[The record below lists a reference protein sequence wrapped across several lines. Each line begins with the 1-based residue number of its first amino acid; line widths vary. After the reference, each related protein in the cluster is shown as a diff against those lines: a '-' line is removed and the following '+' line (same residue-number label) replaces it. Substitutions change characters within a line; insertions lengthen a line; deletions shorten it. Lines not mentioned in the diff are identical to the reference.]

1 METIDEASMEGEG
14 PAVFATS
21 PLGLQSPYDYSPPPT
36 PLDLATAKS
45 SSGPQPQT
53 FRNSSST
60 AAAVASVVGTLSVQ
74 GLMSTKATSSIKV
87 VKEDQVEEVMSN
99 GQIQR
104 LREQQAHRAVME
116 AKREVDRENPVLVIG
131 RETGEVSGSLFG
143 DQALTTSSE
152 RREKEKEVS
161 SLSRGGSN

>member
-1 METIDEASMEGEG
+1 METIDEAAMEGEG
-14 PAVFATS
+14 PAVFTTS
-21 PLGLQSPYDYSPPPT
+21 PLGLQSPYNSFPPPN
-36 PLDLATAKS
+36 PLDLVTAKS
-45 SSGPQPQT
+45 SSGPQPRT

-74 GLMSTKATSSIKV
+74 GLMSTKA
-87 VKEDQVEEVMSN
+87 VKEEQMEEVMSN